1 MNKIKPK
8 ETHVIISFV
17 IGVSILA
24 IFIILGINNI
34 IINPP
39 QLANTLLTTAGIFVG
54 FIISALGIY
63 YSIPLRPE
71 IKSALE
77 QQGYYKQVSRNFI
90 ISTIMFAVVIVISI
104 ISICVYSENSLL
116 FFQHI
121 LNSITISTF
130 ISAIILL
137 VYVSINFFKIVSKN
151 WIKKN
156 NC

>member
-8 ETHVIISFV
+8 EAHIIASTI
-17 IGVSILA
+17 IGSSIL
-24 IFIILGINNI
+24 ITLIILGINNI

-71 IKSALE
+71 IKSALV

-104 ISICVYSENSLL
+104 ISICVYSANSLL
-116 FFQHI
+116 LFQHI
-121 LNSITISTF
+121 LNSIMISIF
-130 ISAIILL
+130 VSAITLL
-137 VYVSINFFKIVSKN
+137 VCASINFFKIVSKN
-151 WIKKN
+151 
-156 NC
+156 